1 MGRALRRVKPTCL
14 LAGQD
19 SSRVLGCGEKG
30 EVAAWERHYVSVV
43 TAPPGGEA
51 DLLMASVGE

>member
-1 MGRALRRVKPTCL
+1 M
-14 LAGQD
+14 
-19 SSRVLGCGEKG
+19 GEKG